1 MAAQQYVDPRFA
13 AWLVQETG
21 IDAESLGSHALA
33 RAVAARAALV
43 VAPDAQDGAPEPHG
57 ARATHAAAMP
67 AQWAGGA
74 ALPEAVRDA
83 YWTRLTTDAAER
95 QALIDALVVP
105 ETWFFREREAFAAL
119 ARGGAQR
126 LAVQPGELVRVLSVP
141 CSTGEEPYS
150 AAMALIDAGFVHEQF
165 GIDAI
170 DISAASIEAAARGVY
185 GRNAF
190 RGDALAFRERY
201 FHATPDGWQ
210 LADAVRRAVSFERA
224 NLFDWLAAHPVR
236 YDFIFC
242 RNVLIYFDRE
252 AQDRAIGLL
261 RARLADGGMI
271 FVGPAETGLMMR
283 HEWMSAQIPL
293 AFGFTAPGEGAARG
307 AHVSDTLRSAWAPGL
322 PGVTLP
328 ALGVA
333 QPVADARRP
342 LPAVPLVPSARA
354 GGSVGV
360 TIPGMAMP
368 GVAARGVATPGVAT
382 PGVATPGAPSPGQW
396 APSATVRASA
406 NGAAASTQL
415 QGTLTKGTA
424 IHAAVTPGSA
434 GRAALTPGV
443 TPWGAATRGTGSS
456 GANPPVEA
464 ARGAAS
470 PGIATLASARRLADA
485 GALDEA
491 ARAAAQ
497 VAQASP
503 HDAEAWYLLGLIAD
517 AQGRA
522 ALALE
527 HYRKALYLEPG
538 HYEALTHLAAL
549 LEVQGDVDG
558 ARRLMRRAER
568 AAQRSPG
575 HGGVDA

>member
-1 MAAQQYVDPRFA
+1 MMSAQKHADPRFA

-21 IDAESLGSHALA
+21 IDAESLGTHALA
-33 RAVAARAALV
+33 RAVAARAAAIA
-43 VAPDAQDGAPEPHG
+43 APGAQDGAR
-57 ARATHAAAMP
+57 ASRATTMP
-67 AQWAGGA
+67 AQWEGGA

-126 LAVQPGELVRVLSVP
+126 RAAQPGEVVRVLSAP

-150 AAMALIDAGFVHEQF
+150 AAMALIDAGLAHEQF

-170 DISAASIEAAARGVY
+170 DISAASIEAATRGVY

-293 AFGFTAPGEGAARG
+293 AFGFTAPGDGGGRVVPG
-307 AHVSDTLRSAWAPGL
+307 PHVSDTLRPAWAAAL
-322 PGVTLP
+322 PGAAISTISTIG
-328 ALGVA
+328 AA
-333 QPVADARRP
+333 QAASAARRP
-342 LPAVPLVPSARA
+342 LAAVPPAPSVPIAPPVQTVPTVRKAAIAGTASPGARA
-354 GGSVGV
+354 PS
-360 TIPGMAMP
+360 
-368 GVAARGVATPGVAT
+368 VAARALG
-382 PGVATPGAPSPGQW
+382 
-396 APSATVRASA
+396 
-406 NGAAASTQL
+406 NGAVASTQ
-415 QGTLTKGTA
+415 TRATSAKAAA
-424 IHAAVTPGSA
+424 IPGAGAPGAAVNAAVKPG
-434 GRAALTPGV
+434 L
-443 TPWGAATRGTGSS
+443 
-456 GANPPVEA
+456 
-464 ARGAAS
+464 
-470 PGIATLASARRLADA
+470 ATLASARRLADA

-497 VAQASP
+497 IAQASP

-522 ALALE
+522 AFALE

-549 LEVQGDVDG
+549 LEVQGDADG

-575 HGGVDA
+575 PGGVDA

>member
-1 MAAQQYVDPRFA
+1 MVAQQYVDPRFA

-57 ARATHAAAMP
+57 ARAAHAAAMP

-83 YWTRLTTDAAER
+83 YWARLTTDAAER

-126 LAVQPGELVRVLSVP
+126 LAAQPGELVRVLSVP

-150 AAMALIDAGFVHEQF
+150 AAMALIDAGFAHEQF

-328 ALGVA
+328 AVGGA
-333 QPVADARRP
+333 QPAADARRP
-342 LPAVPLVPSARA
+342 LPAVPLVPPARA
-354 GGSVGV
+354 GGRVGV
-360 TIPGMAMP
+360 AMP
-368 GVAARGVATPGVAT
+368 GVATPGVPSPGLWAPSATVRVSANSAAASTQLRGALMKGVTIHAAVAPGSAERAALTTGATASGAATRGTASPGANPPVEASRGLSTPGVAT
-382 PGVATPGAPSPGQW
+382 PGIATS
-396 APSATVRASA
+396 
-406 NGAAASTQL
+406 
-415 QGTLTKGTA
+415 
-424 IHAAVTPGSA
+424 
-434 GRAALTPGV
+434 GV
-443 TPWGAATRGTGSS
+443 
-456 GANPPVEA
+456 
-464 ARGAAS
+464 
-470 PGIATLASARRLADA
+470 ATLASARRLADA
-485 GALDEA
+485 GALEEA

-497 VAQASP
+497 VTQTSP

-549 LEVQGDVDG
+549 LEVQGDADG
-558 ARRLMRRAER
+558 ASRLMRRAER
-568 AAQRSPG
+568 AAQRSAG

>member
-1 MAAQQYVDPRFA
+1 MMSAQRNVDPRFV
-13 AWLVQETG
+13 AWLAQETG
-21 IDAESLGSHALA
+21 IDAESLGAHALA
-33 RAVAARAALV
+33 RTVAARAALT
-43 VAPDAQDGAPEPHG
+43 AARHEHGSATAPHEPDASRV
-57 ARATHAAAMP
+57 RALP
-67 AQWAGGA
+67 AHWESGA

-83 YWTRLTTDAAER
+83 YWVRLMTDAAER

-119 ARGGAQR
+119 ARGGVQR
-126 LAVQPGELVRVLSVP
+126 LAAQCGELVRVLSVP

-150 AAMALIDAGFVHEQF
+150 AAMALIDAGLAHEQF

-170 DISAASIEAAARGVY
+170 DISATSIEAATRGVY

-190 RGDALAFRERY
+190 RGDAPALREFRERY

-283 HEWMSAQIPL
+283 HDWISAQIPL
-293 AFGFTAPGEGAARG
+293 AFGFMAPGEGGVRPEYVSDALRNTRASVAAALPNVVVRAAVQSPPLARRSPPVALSARTDSVAGLVGGKAFSG
-307 AHVSDTLRSAWAPGL
+307 AHAAGASRAIVDGAR
-322 PGVTLP
+322 
-328 ALGVA
+328 A
-333 QPVADARRP
+333 QP
-342 LPAVPLVPSARA
+342 
-354 GGSVGV
+354 
-360 TIPGMAMP
+360 MA
-368 GVAARGVATPGVAT
+368 
-382 PGVATPGAPSPGQW
+382 Q
-396 APSATVRASA
+396 A
-406 NGAAASTQL
+406 NGVPAAPR
-415 QGTLTKGTA
+415 
-424 IHAAVTPGSA
+424 V
-434 GRAALTPGV
+434 
-443 TPWGAATRGTGSS
+443 
-456 GANPPVEA
+456 
-464 ARGAAS
+464 
-470 PGIATLASARRLADA
+470 ATLASARRLADS

-503 HDAEAWYLLGLIAD
+503 QDAEAWYLLGLIAD
-517 AQGRA
+517 AQGRP

-538 HYEALTHLAAL
+538 HYETLTHLAAL
-549 LEVQGDVDG
+549 LEVQGDAEG

-568 AAQRSPG
+568 AAQRHSG
-575 HGGVDA
+575 HGGADA

>member
-1 MAAQQYVDPRFA
+1 MISAQQHVDPRFV
-13 AWLVQETG
+13 AWLAQETG
-21 IDAESLGSHALA
+21 IDAESLGAHALA
-33 RAVAARAALV
+33 RAVAARAALTV
-43 VAPDAQDGAPEPHG
+43 HDHG
-57 ARATHAAAMP
+57 GAAAPREASASGTRALP
-67 AQWAGGA
+67 AQWENGA
-74 ALPEAVRDA
+74 AVPEAVRDA
-83 YWTRLTTDAAER
+83 YWARLTTDTAER

-105 ETWFFREREAFAAL
+105 ETWFFREREAFVAL
-119 ARGGAQR
+119 ARGGVQR
-126 LAVQPGELVRVLSVP
+126 LAAEPGELVRVLSVP

-150 AAMALIDAGFVHEQF
+150 AAMALMDAGLAHEQF

-170 DISAASIEAAARGVY
+170 DISATSIEAATRGVY

-190 RGDALAFRERY
+190 RGDAPTLHGFRERY
-201 FHATPDGWQ
+201 FHPAPDGWQ

-283 HEWMSAQIPL
+283 HDWISAQIPL
-293 AFGFTAPGEGAARG
+293 AFGFVAPDERAVRRGHGSDALGIARAVVTSALPG
-307 AHVSDTLRSAWAPGL
+307 RLPNTLPNTLPDTLPD
-322 PGVTLP
+322 TLP
-328 ALGVA
+328 NVA
-333 QPVADARRP
+333 QHCAVQAAPLARRAP
-342 LPAVPLVPSARA
+342 SVALSARA
-354 GGSVGV
+354 NGIADVAVGKAFSVARAAGV
-360 TIPGMAMP
+360 PPASGAGARTPP
-368 GVAARGVATPGVAT
+368 AAQANSAFGTPGV
-382 PGVATPGAPSPGQW
+382 
-396 APSATVRASA
+396 
-406 NGAAASTQL
+406 
-415 QGTLTKGTA
+415 
-424 IHAAVTPGSA
+424 
-434 GRAALTPGV
+434 
-443 TPWGAATRGTGSS
+443 
-456 GANPPVEA
+456 
-464 ARGAAS
+464 
-470 PGIATLASARRLADA
+470 ATLASARRLADS

-503 HDAEAWYLLGLIAD
+503 QDAEAWYLLGLIAD
-517 AQGRA
+517 AQGRP

-549 LEVQGDVDG
+549 LEVQGDVEG

-568 AAQRSPG
+568 AAPDVSRRPG
-575 HGGVDA
+575 HGGADA

>member
-21 IDAESLGSHALA
+21 IDAESLGAHALA

-43 VAPDAQDGAPEPHG
+43 VAPGAQDGAPERHG
-57 ARATHAAAMP
+57 ARASRAAAMP

-83 YWTRLTTDAAER
+83 YWARLTTDTTER

-126 LAVQPGELVRVLSVP
+126 LAAQPGELVRVLSVP

-150 AAMALIDAGFVHEQF
+150 AAMALIDAGLAHEQF

-271 FVGPAETGLMMR
+271 FVGPAETGLLMR

-293 AFGFTAPGEGAARG
+293 AFGFTAPDVGAARG
-307 AHVSDTLRSAWAPGL
+307 SHVSDTLRSAWAHGL
-322 PGVTLP
+322 PGVTMP
-328 ALGVA
+328 TVGAAQVA
-333 QPVADARRP
+333 SDARWP
-342 LPAVPLVPSARA
+342 LPAVPLAAPARA
-354 GGSVGV
+354 GSSL
-360 TIPGMAMP
+360 
-368 GVAARGVATPGVAT
+368 GVATA
-382 PGVATPGAPSPGQW
+382 GAPSPGLW

-406 NGAAASTQL
+406 NGAAAPTQL
-415 QGTLTKGTA
+415 RGALVEGAT
-424 IHAAVTPGSA
+424 IHGAVAPGSA
-434 GRAALTPGV
+434 GRATVTPGV
-443 TPWGAATRGTGSS
+443 ATQGVAPPGVAPRGATLPRAATLGVAPPIATLPGAAT
-456 GANPPVEA
+456 P
-464 ARGAAS
+464 GAAT
-470 PGIATLASARRLADA
+470 PGVATPGAATLASARRLADA

-491 ARAAAQ
+491 ARAAVQ

-549 LEVQGDVDG
+549 LEVQGDADG